1 MKQKTQGSPRKI
13 YSHAFKMQVV
23 QEYDNGQ
30 ISKRGLSI
38 KYQINPSTV
47 DRWLENYSILA
58 KNKRMAEKHSNDP
71 KHENKRLKK
80 RIEELEA
87 MLEIDDMAWD
97 IIEEMTGDL
106 GLRKKYLPKSQIED
120 LKRIKEKRSKQ

>member
-1 MKQKTQGSPRKI
+1 MKKKREVTARKI

-30 ISKRGLSI
+30 ISKRGLAI
-38 KYQINPSTV
+38 KYQINPSTL

-71 KHENKRLKK
+71 KHKVKRLEK

-87 MLEIDDMAWD
+87 MLEIDDVAWD
-97 IIEEMTGDL
+97 IIEEMTGDPN
-106 GLRKKYLPKSQIED
+106 LRKKYLPKSQIED
-120 LKRIKEKRSKQ
+120 LSKIRKKRSK

>member
-1 MKQKTQGSPRKI
+1 MKRKKQVTARKI

-30 ISKRGLSI
+30 ISKRGLAI

-71 KHENKRLKK
+71 KHKVKRLEK

-97 IIEEMTGDL
+97 IIEEITGNPN
-106 GLRKKYLPKSQIED
+106 LRKKYLPKSQIED
-120 LKRIKEKRSKQ
+120 LKRIKEKKSRR